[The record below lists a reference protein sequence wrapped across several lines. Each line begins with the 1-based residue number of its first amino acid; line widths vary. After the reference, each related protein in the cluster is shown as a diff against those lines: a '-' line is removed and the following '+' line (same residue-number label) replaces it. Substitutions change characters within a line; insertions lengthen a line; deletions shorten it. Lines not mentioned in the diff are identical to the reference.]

1 MAHTLPGELLG
12 CPHLAKILNRTVAEM
27 CAKNRDVGDFRVQ
40 SLSSSLIRIRV
51 GGCRLPKP
59 SLRRMYSLNWEEST
73 PPPHEHVIQNPL
85 CCNRSNTCSHTHTKQ
100 QQTQEWDLICRHFL
114 HWSAEVNSTAWT
126 KDGACSTFHGS
137 MSRHYVPTLVPSTGG
152 HWGTTISLTHFVSP
166 VVYTDKPKCCIFKHQ
181 VDDVSWWCAS
191 VLIYFIIVLQF
202 NMCSSHNLTLN
213 KSFCTL

>member
-1 MAHTLPGELLG
+1 MAHALPGELLG
-12 CPHLAKILNRTVAEM
+12 CPYLAKILNRTVAEM

-40 SLSSSLIRIRV
+40 SLSSSLIGIRV

-137 MSRHYVPTLVPSTGG
+137 MSRHWWWTLVFGAL
-152 HWGTTISLTHFVSP
+152 HWWTLRHHQFTDTFCEPCCVHRQTKMLHFSNIRRRWMMWANGVPPFSYTSL
-166 VVYTDKPKCCIFKHQ
+166 
-181 VDDVSWWCAS
+181 
-191 VLIYFIIVLQF
+191 
-202 NMCSSHNLTLN
+202 
-213 KSFCTL
+213 